1 MQVTSFAFLVFLF
14 AVAALNYCLPRK
26 FRYILLLIASL
37 GFYASL
43 DVKGCIVLAI
53 SILTTYAAG
62 LLMDGSAGTDGQAGE
77 DKNGGSK
84 SNNIVFVLCIVLNVG
99 MLVVC
104 KYLGF
109 FAGSV
114 FAVMG
119 KEAPTISI
127 LAPIGISFYTLKA
140 LSYLIDVKRGTI
152 KAERNLAKYVLYVSF
167 FTQIISGPIDRADNL
182 ISQFNYPVTVDI
194 EMLKDGFLQILW
206 GYFMKLVL
214 ADRMAIFVADIYGNP
229 VPGTITFIGTL
240 LYTLE
245 IYCDF
250 AGYSHIV
257 IGAARILG
265 IDVMNNFEAPYLSGS
280 IAEFWRR
287 WHISLSSWLK
297 DYIYI
302 PLGGNRK
309 GVARKYLNIL
319 IVFAVSGL
327 WHGANWTFVVW
338 GLLHGLY
345 QVVGYLMK
353 PVRDFWVKLFAVDRE
368 SFAHKVVK
376 TVITFLLVNL
386 AWVFFRADTIGAA
399 FDVIGKSLSFTPWV
413 LTNGELFR
421 HGLDQ
426 ANMLLLLIGVVIVFI
441 VDLMNVRGIILRE
454 KILRQPLWLRWLIM
468 IVAILVVAVCGIWGP
483 GYDASSFIY
492 QQF

>member
-1 MQVTSFAFLVFLF
+1 MQVTSFAFLIFIF

-43 DVKGCIVLAI
+43 DIKGLIVLVI
-53 SILTTYAAG
+53 SILTTYGAG
-62 LLMDGSAGTDGQAGE
+62 LLMDKGTANGSESG
-77 DKNGGSK
+77 NGK
-84 SNNIVFVLCIVLNVG
+84 SGNNLIFVLCIIVNVG
-99 MLVVC
+99 MLAVF

-109 FAGSV
+109 FAGTV
-114 FAVMG
+114 FGIMG
-119 KEAPTISI
+119 KEAPAISI
-127 LAPIGISFYTLKA
+127 LAPIGISFYILKA

-152 KAERNLAKYVLYVSF
+152 KAERNIAKYALYVSF

-182 ISQFNYPVTVDI
+182 IPQFNYPVTVDM

-214 ADRMAIFVADIYGNP
+214 ADRMAIFVGNVYDNP
-229 VPGTITFIGTL
+229 VTGTITFIGTL

-257 IGAARILG
+257 IGSARLLG
-265 IDVMNNFEAPYLSGS
+265 IDVMNNFDAPYLSKS

-309 GVARKYLNIL
+309 GVARKYLNII

-345 QVVGYLMK
+345 QIVGFLLK
-353 PVRDFWVKLFAVDRE
+353 PVRDFLVKTFKVDRE
-368 SFAHKVVK
+368 SFAHGLVK

-386 AWVFFRADTIGAA
+386 AWVFFRADTLAAA

-413 LTNGELFR
+413 LTNGELFK

-426 ANMLLLLIGVVIVFI
+426 ANMLLLAIGVVIVFV
-441 VDLMNVRGIILRE
+441 VDLMSVRGIVVRE
-454 KILRQPLWLRWLIM
+454 KILRQPWWLRWIIM
-468 IVAILVVAVCGIWGP
+468 IVAILVIAVCGIWGP